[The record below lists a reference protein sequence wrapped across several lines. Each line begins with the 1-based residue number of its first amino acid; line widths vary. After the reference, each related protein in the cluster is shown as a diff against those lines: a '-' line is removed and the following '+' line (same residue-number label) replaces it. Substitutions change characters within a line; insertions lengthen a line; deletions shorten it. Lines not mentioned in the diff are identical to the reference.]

1 MSLPWPSA
9 PHNSRLYHCF
19 SITDPPGPTS
29 DLYDMHRCWTVVYGD
44 CIYRFVFRIRY
55 RTSFAIHLED
65 THPDHPPD
73 LLAFLVIVFLVVRS
87 NVAKVPIPSI
97 LKTIVRDA
105 TYYFLAISISHLVS
119 VMFLGFASVGTS
131 SEPSLF
137 SPRLAYT
144 FAGWNQV
151 APRSVSDAGTCSFC
165 SLTELSPA
173 KQRKRGVR
181 PNTS

>member
-9 PHNSRLYHCF
+9 PHNLRLYHCF

-29 DLYDMHRCWTVVYGD
+29 DLYDMHRCGTVVCGD

-55 RTSFAIHLED
+55 GTSFAIHLEE
-65 THPDHPPD
+65 THPDHLPD

-87 NVAKVPIPSI
+87 NVTKVPIPSI

-119 VMFLGFASVGTS
+119 MMFLWFASVSTS
-131 SEPSLF
+131 SKYSLLSTGRLYLRRTESSG
-137 SPRLAYT
+137 SP
-144 FAGWNQV
+144 
-151 APRSVSDAGTCSFC
+151 PR
-165 SLTELSPA
+165 
-173 KQRKRGVR
+173 K
-181 PNTS
+181 